1 MCQRKGIEQW
11 QQCEAFFCIFPT
23 QPEFDGEMDLR
34 VFFYCGGQQIFYLV
48 RIRQHSGAIVTFGQH
63 WERASQVD
71 ICFLIIVLD
80 EKSDYLFQLVGLWCN
95 QLGNQVYSFP
105 VILRTYIACVFT
117 TDLTMFH
124 TYKRGIVS
132 VDATEYTGVCQ
143 PIYRVCIALERSEM
157 YR

>member
-48 RIRQHSGAIVTFGQH
+48 RIRQPSRRPCDVWPTLGKGIPSWYLLPDNCSRWKEWLSVPACRAVMQSAGESGV
-63 WERASQVD
+63 
-71 ICFLIIVLD
+71 FLPGYSSNLYRVRLYD
-80 EKSDYLFQLVGLWCN
+80 GSHHVPHVQK
-95 QLGNQVYSFP
+95 GNSKCRCHRIY
-105 VILRTYIACVFT
+105 
-117 TDLTMFH
+117 
-124 TYKRGIVS
+124 
-132 VDATEYTGVCQ
+132 GVCQ